1 METIPRPAKAGVAG
15 ALPAESLNRHGTG
28 GRQEETTC
36 RLKEFRQ
43 DPHTVCL
50 RCLRRGETP
59 LVTLSSL
66 PWSGGH
72 RGRRGLMIPLL
83 KFPKVQ
89 FGFGVIETLPA
100 ELAEFGITRP
110 LYVTDQGLVQCEV
123 FSAVRRVMSS
133 EAKLAVFDETPE
145 NPTVEGVERAL
156 SAYRAGDCGGIV
168 AVGGGSVIDTA
179 KAVSLL
185 AGHPGSLAHYH
196 DHPEKIT
203 SSTAP
208 LVAIPTTAG
217 TGSEA
222 SRGAGIHPDAKS
234 RSAGVSSEYLVP
246 RVAICDPNLTLSL
259 PPGLTAATG
268 MDALSHCVEGF
279 LAKSVNPPVDAI
291 ALDGVRRIF
300 AHLERA
306 VADGTDREARWQMMM
321 AALEGG
327 MSISKGLGPAHALGN
342 TFGDRG
348 FRHGML
354 VTMALPSV
362 LCFIEKYVTD
372 KMDRLAEAMGLH
384 SGDEV
389 PGRIKAFNA
398 RLGLPANLH
407 EIGYPDG
414 DRDEMAD
421 DAAKSFFNA
430 WSPHHPTQA
439 EYKALIQEMMG

>member
-1 METIPRPAKAGVAG
+1 
-15 ALPAESLNRHGTG
+15 
-28 GRQEETTC
+28 
-36 RLKEFRQ
+36 
-43 DPHTVCL
+43 
-50 RCLRRGETP
+50 
-59 LVTLSSL
+59 
-66 PWSGGH
+66 
-72 RGRRGLMIPLL
+72 MIPLL
-83 KFPKVQ
+83 KIPKVQ
-89 FGFGVIETLPA
+89 FGFGATESLSA
-100 ELAEFGITRP
+100 ELTELGIVRP
-110 LYVTDQGLVQCEV
+110 LYITDQGLIGCGV
-123 FSAVRRVMSS
+123 FSTVRQGMSTRDNFS
-133 EAKLAVFDETPE
+133 VFDETPE

-156 SAYRAGDCGGIV
+156 SAYRAGDCDGIV
-168 AVGGGSVIDTA
+168 AVGGGSVIDTS

-185 AGHPGSLAHYH
+185 ARHPGSLAHYH

-222 SRGAGIHPDAKS
+222 SRGAGIHPDATS
-234 RSAGVSSEYLVP
+234 RSAGVSSEHLVP

-259 PPGLTAATG
+259 SPELTAATG
-268 MDALSHCVEGF
+268 MDALSHCIEGF

-300 AHLERA
+300 AYLGRA
-306 VADGTDREARWQMMM
+306 VTNGNDREARWQMMM

-342 TFGDRG
+342 TFGNRG
-348 FRHGML
+348 FRHGIL

-362 LCFIEKYVTD
+362 LCFMEKYAAD

-384 SGDEV
+384 SGEAVSDAV
-389 PGRIKAFNA
+389 KALNA
-398 RLGLPANLH
+398 RLGLPASLR

-414 DRDEMAD
+414 DRDEMVD
-421 DAAKSFFNA
+421 DAAKSFFNT
-430 WSPHHPTQA
+430 WSPHPPTSA

>member
-1 METIPRPAKAGVAG
+1 METDEVSRTG
-15 ALPAESLNRHGTG
+15 NRRG
-28 GRQEETTC
+28 GRELV
-36 RLKEFRQ
+36 RLRS
-43 DPHTVCL
+43 
-50 RCLRRGETP
+50 LRRTP
-59 LVTLSSL
+59 AQL
-66 PWSGGH
+66 PLLLDGHHGG
-72 RGRRGLMIPLL
+72 RGLMIPLL
-83 KFPKVQ
+83 KLPKVQ
-89 FGFGVIETLPA
+89 FGFGVVETLSA
-100 ELAEFGITRP
+100 ELGELGIVRP
-110 LYVTDQGLVQCEV
+110 LYITDQRLIECGV
-123 FSAVRRVMSS
+123 FSTVRRVMSA
-133 EAKLAVFDETPE
+133 EAKPSVFDETPE
-145 NPTVEGVERAL
+145 NPTVEGAERAL
-156 SAYRAGDCGGIV
+156 STYRAGDCDGIV
-168 AVGGGSVIDTA
+168 AVGGGSVIDTS

-222 SRGAGIHPDAKS
+222 SRGAGIHPDSTS

-259 PPGLTAATG
+259 SPELTAATG

-300 AHLERA
+300 AHLERV
-306 VADGTDREARWQMMM
+306 VANGNDREARWQMMM

-327 MSISKGLGPAHALGN
+327 ISISKGLGPAHALGN

-354 VTMALPSV
+354 VTMAMPSV
-362 LCFIEKYVTD
+362 LRFVEKYVTG
-372 KMDRLAEAMGLH
+372 KMDRLADAMGLH
-384 SGDEV
+384 SRVEV
-389 PGRIKAFNA
+389 PDAIKAFNA
-398 RLGLPANLH
+398 RLGLPASLR
-407 EIGYPDG
+407 EIGHPDG
-414 DRDEMAD
+414 DRDEMAE
-421 DAAKSFFNA
+421 DAAKSFFNV
-430 WSPHHPTQA
+430 WSPHSPTQA

>member
-1 METIPRPAKAGVAG
+1 
-15 ALPAESLNRHGTG
+15 
-28 GRQEETTC
+28 
-36 RLKEFRQ
+36 
-43 DPHTVCL
+43 
-50 RCLRRGETP
+50 
-59 LVTLSSL
+59 
-66 PWSGGH
+66 
-72 RGRRGLMIPLL
+72 MIPLL

-100 ELAEFGITRP
+100 ELTELGMVRP
-110 LYVTDQGLVQCEV
+110 LYITDQGLIGCGV
-123 FSAVRRVMSS
+123 FSAVRQGMSTQATFS
-133 EAKLAVFDETPE
+133 VFDETPE

-156 SAYRAGDCGGIV
+156 SAYRAGDCDGIV
-168 AVGGGSVIDTA
+168 AVGGGSVIDTS

-185 AGHPGSLAHYH
+185 AGHPGSLADYH

-222 SRGAGIHPDAKS
+222 SRGAGIHPDSAS

-259 PPGLTAATG
+259 SPDLTAATG
-268 MDALSHCVEGF
+268 MDALSHCIEGF

-300 AHLERA
+300 AYLERA
-306 VADGTDREARWQMMM
+306 AANGNDREARWQMMM

-342 TFGDRG
+342 TFGNRG
-348 FRHGML
+348 FRHGIL

-362 LCFIEKYVTD
+362 LCFIEKYAAD
-372 KMDRLAEAMGLH
+372 KMDRLAEAMGLR
-384 SGDEV
+384 SREAV
-389 PGRIKAFNA
+389 PGAIKALNA
-398 RLGLPANLH
+398 RLGLPVSLR
-407 EIGYPDG
+407 EIGYPEG
-414 DRDEMAD
+414 DRDEMAE
-421 DAAKSFFNA
+421 DAAKSFFND
-430 WSPHHPTQA
+430 WSPHPPTSA

>member
-1 METIPRPAKAGVAG
+1 
-15 ALPAESLNRHGTG
+15 
-28 GRQEETTC
+28 
-36 RLKEFRQ
+36 
-43 DPHTVCL
+43 
-50 RCLRRGETP
+50 
-59 LVTLSSL
+59 
-66 PWSGGH
+66 
-72 RGRRGLMIPLL
+72 MIPLL
-83 KFPKVQ
+83 KLPKVQ

-100 ELAEFGITRP
+100 ELDELGIARP
-110 LYVTDQGLVQCEV
+110 LYITDQGVIECGV
-123 FSAVRRVMSS
+123 FSAVRQVLSAQPKSS
-133 EAKLAVFDETPE
+133 VFGETPE
-145 NPTVEGVERAL
+145 NPTVQGVERAL
-156 SAYRAGDCGGIV
+156 WAYRAEECDGIV
-168 AVGGGSVIDTA
+168 AVGGGSVIDSA
-179 KAVSLL
+179 KALSLL
-185 AGHPGSLAHYH
+185 ARHPGSLAHYH

-203 SSTAP
+203 ASTVP

-222 SRGAGIHPDAKS
+222 SRGAGIHPDATS

-300 AHLERA
+300 AYLERA
-306 VADGTDREARWQMMM
+306 VANGNDREARWQMMM

-348 FRHGML
+348 FRHGIL

-362 LCFIEKYVTD
+362 LLMIERYATD
-372 KMDRLAEAMGLH
+372 KMDQLAEATGCH
-384 SGDEV
+384 SREEV
-389 PGRIKAFNA
+389 AGRIKALNA
-398 RLGLPANLH
+398 RLGLPASLH

-430 WSPHHPTQA
+430 WSPHPPTRA
-439 EYKALIQEMMG
+439 EYKALIQEMMS

>member
-1 METIPRPAKAGVAG
+1 VIRIQLVCAACEGDG
-15 ALPAESLNRHGTG
+15 LSLVR
-28 GRQEETTC
+28 
-36 RLKEFRQ
+36 
-43 DPHTVCL
+43 
-50 RCLRRGETP
+50 
-59 LVTLSSL
+59 LSSL
-66 PWSGGH
+66 HWSGGH
-72 RGRRGLMIPLL
+72 LGRGSLVIPLL

-89 FGFGVIETLPA
+89 FGFGVIETLSA
-100 ELAEFGITRP
+100 ELAELGIARP
-110 LYVTDQGLVQCEV
+110 LYITDQGLIKCGV
-123 FSAVRRVMSS
+123 FSTVRQGMSA
-133 EAKLAVFDETPE
+133 EAKFPVFDETSE
-145 NPTVEGVERAL
+145 NPTVEGVERAV
-156 SAYRAGDCGGIV
+156 SAYRAGDCDGIV

-222 SRGAGIHPDAKS
+222 SRGAGIHPDS
-234 RSAGVSSEYLVP
+234 TRRSAGVSSEYLVAK
-246 RVAICDPNLTLSL
+246 VAICDPHLTLSL
-259 PPGLTAATG
+259 PPGITAATG

-279 LAKSVNPPVDAI
+279 LATSVNPPVDAI

-300 AHLERA
+300 AYLERA
-306 VADGTDREARWQMMM
+306 VANGNDREARWQMMM

-348 FRHGML
+348 FRHGIL
-354 VTMALPSV
+354 VTMALPRV
-362 LCFIEKYVTD
+362 LCFIERYATG

-384 SGDEV
+384 SREEV
-389 PGRIKAFNA
+389 PDAIKAFNA
-398 RLGLPANLH
+398 RLGLPANLR

-421 DAAKSFFNA
+421 DAVKSFFNA
-430 WSPHHPTQA
+430 WSPHPPTSA

>member
-1 METIPRPAKAGVAG
+1 
-15 ALPAESLNRHGTG
+15 
-28 GRQEETTC
+28 
-36 RLKEFRQ
+36 
-43 DPHTVCL
+43 
-50 RCLRRGETP
+50 
-59 LVTLSSL
+59 LV
-66 PWSGGH
+66 
-72 RGRRGLMIPLL
+72 IPLL

-89 FGFGVIETLPA
+89 FGFGAIEALSP
-100 ELAEFGITRP
+100 ELLELGIARP
-110 LYVTDQGLVQCEV
+110 LTVTDQGLMRCGV
-123 FSAVRRVMSS
+123 FSTVRQKMSDV
-133 EAKLAVFDETPE
+133 AKFAVFDQTPE

-156 SAYRAGDCGGIV
+156 SVYRTGDCDGIV

-185 AGHPGSLAHYH
+185 AGHPESLAHYH

-222 SRGAGIHPDAKS
+222 SRGAGIHPNSMS

-246 RVAICDPNLTLSL
+246 KVAICDPDLTLSL

-300 AHLERA
+300 ANLERA
-306 VADGTDREARWQMMM
+306 VANGNDCEARWQMMM

-348 FRHGML
+348 FRHGIL

-362 LCFIEKYVTD
+362 LCFIERYAPG
-372 KMDRLAEAMGLH
+372 KMDRLAEAMGLR
-384 SGDEV
+384 SGEEV
-389 PGRIKAFNA
+389 PDAIKAFNA
-398 RLGLPANLH
+398 RLGLPATLR

-430 WSPHHPTQA
+430 WSPQPPTLA
-439 EYKALIQEMMG
+439 EYKALIEEMMG

>member
-1 METIPRPAKAGVAG
+1 
-15 ALPAESLNRHGTG
+15 
-28 GRQEETTC
+28 
-36 RLKEFRQ
+36 
-43 DPHTVCL
+43 
-50 RCLRRGETP
+50 
-59 LVTLSSL
+59 
-66 PWSGGH
+66 
-72 RGRRGLMIPLL
+72 MIPLL
-83 KFPKVQ
+83 KLPKVQ
-89 FGFGVIETLPA
+89 FGFGAVETLPT
-100 ELAEFGITRP
+100 ELREFGIARP
-110 LYVTDQGLVQCEV
+110 LFITDQGLVRCGV
-123 FSAVRRVMSS
+123 FSTVRQGMSTKTKS
-133 EAKLAVFDETPE
+133 TVFDETPE

-156 SAYRAGDCGGIV
+156 AAYRAGDCDGIV

-185 AGHPGSLAHYH
+185 ARHPGSLAHYH

-259 PPGLTAATG
+259 PPDLTTATG

-291 ALDGVRRIF
+291 ALDGIRRTF

-306 VADGTDREARWQMMM
+306 VADGNDREARWQMMM

-327 MSISKGLGPAHALGN
+327 ISISKGLGPAHALGN

-348 FRHGML
+348 FRHGTL

-362 LCFIEKYVTD
+362 LRFIEKYVAG
-372 KMDRLAEAMGLH
+372 KMDRLAEAMGVH
-384 SGDEV
+384 SSAEV
-389 PGRIKAFNA
+389 PDAIKALNA
-398 RLGLPANLH
+398 RLGLPANLRK
-407 EIGYPDG
+407 IGYPDG
-414 DRDEMAD
+414 NRDEMAD
-421 DAAKSFFNA
+421 DAAKSFFNVC
-430 WSPHHPTQA
+430 SPHHPTQV

>member
-1 METIPRPAKAGVAG
+1 
-15 ALPAESLNRHGTG
+15 
-28 GRQEETTC
+28 
-36 RLKEFRQ
+36 
-43 DPHTVCL
+43 
-50 RCLRRGETP
+50 
-59 LVTLSSL
+59 
-66 PWSGGH
+66 
-72 RGRRGLMIPLL
+72 MIPLL

-89 FGFGVIETLPA
+89 FGFGVIEALPA
-100 ELAEFGITRP
+100 ELSELGISRP
-110 LYVTDQGLVQCEV
+110 LYITDQGLIGCGV
-123 FSAVRRVMSS
+123 FSMVNQAMPAQTKST
-133 EAKLAVFDETPE
+133 VFDETSE
-145 NPTVEGVERAL
+145 NPTVQGVERAL
-156 SAYRAGDCGGIV
+156 SAYRAGECDGIV

-185 AGHPGSLAHYH
+185 AQHPGSLVRYH
-196 DHPEKIT
+196 DHPGEIT
-203 SSTAP
+203 SSAAP
-208 LVAIPTTAG
+208 LVAVPTTAG

-222 SRGAGIHPDAKS
+222 SRGAGIHPDATS

-259 PPGLTAATG
+259 PAGLTAATG

-291 ALDGVRRIF
+291 ALDGVRRVF
-300 AHLERA
+300 AYLERA
-306 VADGTDREARWQMMM
+306 VTDGDDREARWQMMM

-348 FRHGML
+348 IRHGIL

-362 LCFIEKYVTD
+362 LCMIEKHVTD
-372 KMDRLAEAMGLH
+372 KMDRLAEAMGVR
-384 SGDEV
+384 SRDGV
-389 PGRIKAFNA
+389 AGAIKTFNA

-414 DRDEMAD
+414 DRDEMAV
-421 DAAKSFFNA
+421 DAAKSFFNT
-430 WSPHHPTQA
+430 WSPHPPNPA